1 MIRVL
6 KRTKGEVRDKPAP
19 VVRRRRERLRRVDV
33 LAVKRAVDREDQRER
48 TNAKV

>member
-19 VVRRRRERLRRVDV
+19 IKRRERLRRADV
-33 LAVKRAVDREDQRER
+33 LAVKRAIDKVDQRER